1 MFIIGDLLLFITTA
15 LVLSITCLCVL
26 LHVRSKDAY
35 TRGFLTV
42 LVPLCLQMCL
52 NMLVTYIHRVYAD
65 QFLTGSLYEV
75 FCLWITFVSILLTTA
90 LLLVMSRYLIDL
102 LPATERQKETG
113 YRIMYAIVGLFLVLS
128 LFLIIAKSGG
138 NWILAMNLTFG
149 YHFFSA
155 SMLMTAFGLTA
166 LFYRK
171 KSKTWAQESLLRGIS
186 ISFLPLLVTFPLDL
200 IFFHSHSFKLAY
212 LSFSVFVVYLYFF
225 ISRQYFQTIDVQVDS
240 LEIDDAT
247 CKSYGLSARE
257 AQIIQLLV
265 TGRINREIAESLYIS
280 ENTVKTHVKNIYGK
294 LKVSNRVQLFTLFN
308 QKH

>member
-1 MFIIGDLLLFITTA
+1 MFIIGDLLLFTTTA

-26 LHVRSKDAY
+26 LQVRSKDAY
-35 TRGFLTV
+35 TREFLTV

-65 QFLTGSLYEV
+65 QFLTGPLYEV

-90 LLLVMSRYLIDL
+90 LLLLMSRYMINL
-102 LPATERQKETG
+102 LPATDRQKEIG
-113 YRIMYAIVGLFLVLS
+113 YRAMYAIVGLFLVVS
-128 LFLIIAKSGG
+128 LFLIIAKSGAY
-138 NWILAMNLTFG
+138 WVVAMNLTFG

-171 KSKTWAQESLLRGIS
+171 KSKTWAQESLLKGIS

-200 IFFHSHSFKLAY
+200 FFFHSHSFKLAY

-225 ISRQYFQTIDVQVDS
+225 ISRQYFQTIDVQVES

-247 CKSYGLSARE
+247 CKAYGISVRE

-265 TGRINREIAESLYIS
+265 TGRTNREIAESLYIS

-308 QKH
+308 QKR

>member
-1 MFIIGDLLLFITTA
+1 MFIIGDLLLFTTTA

-65 QFLTGSLYEV
+65 QFLTGTLYEV

-90 LLLVMSRYLIDL
+90 LL
-102 LPATERQKETG
+102 
-113 YRIMYAIVGLFLVLS
+113 
-128 LFLIIAKSGG
+128 
-138 NWILAMNLTFG
+138 LAMNLTFG

-171 KSKTWAQESLLRGIS
+171 KSETWAQESLLNGIS

-200 IFFHSHSFKLAY
+200 IFFQSHSFKLAY

-247 CKSYGLSARE
+247 CKSYGISVRE

-265 TGRINREIAESLYIS
+265 TGRTNHEIAESLYIS
-280 ENTVKTHVKNIYGK
+280 ENTVKTHVKNIYAK

-308 QKH
+308 QKR